1 MKAVIQA
8 KIEKINEIANVLS
21 SAKSFVIFEYT
32 TMTALETSELRS
44 SLTKTGNKM
53 FVLKNNILTRALAQ
67 SNIVVP
73 EDKLTG
79 QIAIAFGINDAFQ
92 PIKAVHKFVTNKEKV
107 NYRIG
112 LLEGKIL
119 SVDEITQIALLPSR
133 DELYSMFL
141 SVMQAPLRKFMYA
154 LKAVGD
160 KK

>member
-21 SAKSFVIFEYT
+21 NAKSFVIFEYT

-67 SNIVVP
+67 SNIAVP
-73 EDKLTG
+73 EDKLIG

-92 PIKAVHKFVTNKEKV
+92 PIKAIHKFVTSKEKV